1 MGTRIVSI
9 SLGHN
14 INISFTQL
22 RHTSLRSEVE
32 KLLQSVKSLLVMS
45 VMSFHLDKIALNS

>member
-14 INISFTQL
+14 ISISLTQL